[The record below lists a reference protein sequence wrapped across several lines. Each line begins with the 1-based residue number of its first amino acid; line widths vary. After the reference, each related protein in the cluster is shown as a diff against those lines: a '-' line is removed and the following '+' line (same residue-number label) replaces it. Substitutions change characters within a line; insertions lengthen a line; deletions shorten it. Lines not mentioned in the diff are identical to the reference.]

1 MMYLVDYLELSSV
14 FRYLLDRENQRII
27 YPQHLWETIHNL
39 YEYIYMHLSQCHD
52 YNYGAYLS
60 EIYKSKF
67 EYLLLLTF
75 SSYEIVKYENTLTK
89 DTLS

>member
-1 MMYLVDYLELSSV
+1 M
-14 FRYLLDRENQRII
+14 N
-27 YPQHLWETIHNL
+27 
-39 YEYIYMHLSQCHD
+39 IYMHLSQCHD

-89 DTLS
+89 DNFKLKF